1 MFSTTKYNSIS
12 EEKDYLSETLFN
24 KLHKYFYTFL
34 IREYYSQSI
43 NPFFCLK
50 LLVKIIHNNITD
62 KLKEKCSSFLFYIL
76 EDLFLIDNFQA
87 NITPIINDML
97 DNTLT
102 RKADFYI
109 ILNYSNFLIHINNH
123 SDSIKNL
130 QIFSQENRFINCG
143 EILFYKTIF
152 EYFYEDKKN
161 IFINNINKSISLIKN
176 NKENFYLFILDFIL
190 NNGFFNDFKDV
201 LNCINL
207 NIVNLNL
214 INEKKFNF
222 YKNNFDFNINKF
234 CTENELLKNKIY
246 KINNLLK
253 NQNFFN
259 FKLSEKLLELIE
271 NYYNEFHDEINEKE
285 TIKSEKIIDYFL
297 FIDEKLILD
306 YLIFITDYFFFQI
319 FNNEIYE
326 ILMFFLSSIDNKINK
341 GNKIFS
347 NEKLFKKFQYQILKF
362 YQILILNVLKVK
374 IKNNIK
380 KLIKY
385 KKRKNN
391 NKINFELE
399 IFKIEKIIN
408 VINLTKKII
417 SGKILF
423 SLTNELKNEIIS
435 NNFIIFLN
443 KYISHFEKEL
453 NQN

>member
-24 KLHKYFYTFL
+24 KLHKYFFNFL
-34 IREYYSQSI
+34 LREYYSQSI

-50 LLVKIIHNNITD
+50 LLVKIIHNNITE

-76 EDLFLIDNFQA
+76 EDLFLIEQT

-123 SDSIKNL
+123 VDSIKNL

-152 EYFYEDKKN
+152 EYVFEEKKN
-161 IFINNINKSISLIKN
+161 VFVSNIIKSISLIKN

-190 NNGFFNDFKDV
+190 NDGFFIEFKEI
-201 LNCINL
+201 LNCVNS
-207 NIVNLNL
+207 NVVNLSLN
-214 INEKKFNF
+214 NEKKLNF
-222 YKNNFDFNINKF
+222 YKKNFDFNDF
-234 CTENELLKNKIY
+234 CSENEKLKNKIY
-246 KINNLLK
+246 KISFLLK

-259 FKLSEKLLELIE
+259 FKLSEKLLDLIE
-271 NYYNEFHDEINEKE
+271 NYYNEFHDEINENE
-285 TIKSEKIIDYFL
+285 TIKSEKIIEYFL

-306 YLIFITDYFFFQI
+306 YFIFISDYFFFQI
-319 FNNEIYE
+319 FNNEVYE
-326 ILMFFLSSIDNKINK
+326 ILMFFLVSIDNKINK
-341 GNKIFS
+341 ENKIFS
-347 NEKLFKKFQYQILKF
+347 NENLNKKFQFQILKF

-380 KLIKY
+380 KLIKI
-385 KKRKNN
+385 KKKK
-391 NKINFELE
+391 KIFNFEEE

-417 SGKILF
+417 SGKKLF

-435 NNFIIFLN
+435 INFINFLN
-443 KYISHFEKEL
+443 NYISFFENEL
-453 NQN
+453 KK

>member
-1 MFSTTKYNSIS
+1 M
-12 EEKDYLSETLFN
+12 
-24 KLHKYFYTFL
+24 
-34 IREYYSQSI
+34 
-43 NPFFCLK
+43 
-50 LLVKIIHNNITD
+50 
-62 KLKEKCSSFLFYIL
+62 
-76 EDLFLIDNFQA
+76 
-87 NITPIINDML
+87 
-97 DNTLT
+97 
-102 RKADFYI
+102 
-109 ILNYSNFLIHINNH
+109 
-123 SDSIKNL
+123 
-130 QIFSQENRFINCG
+130 
-143 EILFYKTIF
+143 
-152 EYFYEDKKN
+152 
-161 IFINNINKSISLIKN
+161 
-176 NKENFYLFILDFIL
+176 
-190 NNGFFNDFKDV
+190 
-201 LNCINL
+201 
-207 NIVNLNL
+207 NL

-285 TIKSEKIIDYFL
+285 TIKSEKIIEYFL

-347 NEKLFKKFQYQILKF
+347 NEELFKKFQYQILKF

-385 KKRKNN
+385 KKRENN
-391 NKINFELE
+391 INFEGE

-453 NQN
+453 NQKN